1 MQRQNRRNGQQRTTY
16 GFAGLN
22 QLFQNQLEAE
32 QAESSAPAG
41 ANDAASESA
50 SPSAQRADA
59 GRAVNAPVVHNVYRN
74 WAGNLGFLYKRV
86 LFSKKINGRLTE
98 NAAADENVRNR
109 ILGAQWDCS
118 YYNALSFEKPQSNA
132 YFKLKLLYPG
142 LYVGMG
148 YSQGVSEKSD
158 DRKEDLKNGMSFDY
172 TTGLPYIP
180 GSEIKGMLRSSFIN
194 HPEDTLAALKAVL
207 KDALKSKTGITEI
220 EKRKSETEI
229 ENLNE
234 ADLLALERVIFG
246 NRIKRKPADQN
257 PDEQGGVIFYDAFP
271 IQGSMGMDSITSHH
285 KKKGNKDSIPP
296 ELQEPNPIK
305 TLKVA
310 AGSVFEFRFAIPDE
324 LKFGEY
330 SIRRVRVKELFLQLI
345 LDWGMGAK
353 TKLGYG
359 TFCISE

>member
-1 MQRQNRRNGQQRTTY
+1 MQGQNRRNGQQRIIH

-22 QLFQNQLEAE
+22 QQFQNQSEAE
-32 QAESSAPAG
+32 PAESSAPAG
-41 ANDAASESA
+41 ANAAASESA

-59 GRAVNAPVVHNVYRN
+59 GRAVNAPVVHNAYRN

-86 LFSKKINGRLTE
+86 LFSKNTNGRLTE
-98 NAAADENVRNR
+98 DIAANGTVRDR
-109 ILGAQWDCS
+109 ILGVQWDRN
-118 YYNALSFEKPQSNA
+118 YYKALGFEEPQSNA

-148 YSQGVSEKSD
+148 YSQGVSADNEK
-158 DRKEDLKNGMSFDY
+158 RKEDLKNGMSFDY

-194 HPEDTLAALKAVL
+194 HPEDTLAALK
-207 KDALKSKTGITEI
+207 SKTG
-220 EKRKSETEI
+220 I

-310 AGSVFEFRFAIPDE
+310 AGSIFEFRFAIPDE
-324 LKFGEY
+324 LKFGEH
-330 SIRRVRVKELFLQLI
+330 SIKRAKVKELFLQLI

>member
-1 MQRQNRRNGQQRTTY
+1 MQGQNRRNGQQGQRR
-16 GFAGLN
+16 GN
-22 QLFQNQLEAE
+22 QREVHRGPDALLELRMPEEPKDQKQPEAE
-32 QAESSAPAG
+32 LAESSAPAG
-41 ANDAASESA
+41 ANTAASESA
-50 SPSAQRADA
+50 SPSAQGADA
-59 GRAVNAPVVHNVYRN
+59 DRAVNEPVVHNVYQN
-74 WAGNLGFLYKRV
+74 WKGNLGFLYKRV
-86 LFSKKINGRLTE
+86 LFSENVGDRLVETTGS
-98 NAAADENVRNR
+98 NENVRNE
-109 ILGAQWDCS
+109 ILDAKWGENENRT
-118 YYNALSFEKPQSNA
+118 NALSFEEPKTKA
-132 YFKLKLLYPG
+132 HFKLKLLYPG

-148 YSQGVSEKSD
+148 YSQGVSADNEK
-158 DRKEDLKNGMSFDY
+158 RKEDLKNGMSFDY

-194 HPEDTLAALKAVL
+194 HPEDTLAALK
-207 KDALKSKTGITEI
+207 SKTG
-220 EKRKSETEI
+220 I

-310 AGSVFEFRFAIPDE
+310 AGSVFEFRFAIPAE
-324 LKFGEY
+324 LNFGEH
-330 SIRRVRVKELFLQLI
+330 SIRRAKVKELFLQLI

>member
-1 MQRQNRRNGQQRTTY
+1 MQRQNRRNRQQRTTY

-22 QLFQNQLEAE
+22 QHFQNQLEAE

-86 LFSKKINGRLTE
+86 LFSKNTNGRLTE
-98 NAAADENVRNR
+98 NAAADGDVRAE
-109 ILGAQWDCS
+109 ILRAQWDDNENRS
-118 YYNALSFEKPQSNA
+118 NALSFEEPKTKA
-132 YFKLKLLYPG
+132 HFKLKLLYPG

-194 HPEDTLAALKAVL
+194 HPEDTLAALK
-207 KDALKSKTGITEI
+207 SKTG
-220 EKRKSETEI
+220 I

-310 AGSVFEFRFAIPDE
+310 AGSVFEFCFAIPAE
-324 LKFGEY
+324 LNFGGH
-330 SIRRVRVKELFLQLI
+330 SIRRAKVKELFLQLI